1 MTHVQVNNTWL
12 GGISDNHSIF
22 RDFKMFKNK
31 FLKSL
36 KRAKLYPNLEDTHL
50 NAVIVTVNLMSIM
63 GEVPQAFI
71 IHRENPRHPR
81 STKTSLPS
89 PFS

>member
-1 MTHVQVNNTWL
+1 MTHVQVYNTWL

-22 RDFKMFKNK
+22 RDFKIFLNS
-31 FLKSL
+31 LKSL

-81 STKTSLPS
+81 STKTPLLS